1 MYSTPMTHFLISA
14 LMLPIIIIGREN
26 ESATIFLHQIF

>member
-1 MYSTPMTHFLISA
+1 MTHFLISA
-14 LMLPIIIIGREN
+14 SMLPTIIIIIGKEN

>member
-1 MYSTPMTHFLISA
+1 MTHFLISA
-14 LMLPIIIIGREN
+14 SNIMLPIIIIIIGKEN